1 MKNGWYNDTNEPL
14 GIMPLRERDKP
25 ALPFMNTGVMPPPT
39 QSSDVTTHPISL
51 GTMAQNSS
59 DAPKSI
65 TVGDM
70 VSGTDKKDDTKT
82 SPTGNTDMVKKAL
95 EVSKANMNGVLI
107 GAGVGVLY
115 CFVQKK
121 NYMHGALLGGVLG
134 GLASYS
140 YHKIKSK

>member
-14 GIMPLRERDKP
+14 GIMPLRERNKP
-25 ALPFMNTGVMPPPT
+25 ALPFTNTGVMPPPT
-39 QSSDVTTHPISL
+39 QSSEASSNPTSL
-51 GTMAQNSS
+51 GDMAQNSS
-59 DAPKSI
+59 DAPKPI
-65 TVGDM
+65 V
-70 VSGTDKKDDTKT
+70 VSATDKKDDTKT

-95 EVSKANMNGVLI
+95 EVSKANMNGVLV

>member
-1 MKNGWYNDTNEPL
+1 MKNAWYNDTNEPL

-25 ALPFMNTGVMPPPT
+25 ALPFINTGVMPAPIQT
-39 QSSDVTTHPISL
+39 NDVTTRPTSL
-51 GTMAQNSS
+51 GDMAQNSS
-59 DAPKSI
+59 DAPKPI
-65 TVGDM
+65 V

-82 SPTGNTDMVKKAL
+82 SPNGNTDMVKKAL
-95 EVSKANMNGVLI
+95 EISKANMNGVLI

-134 GLASYS
+134 GLTSYS